1 MTKINKRQLVTNVG
15 SSWFSLGFDVLVG
28 LFLSPFLLHWLG
40 DTAFGIWVL
49 IFSITGYYGL
59 FDLGIRSS
67 VVRYVSKFTATDDI
81 EDLAKLIN
89 TSLFTYSCI
98 GVFSLLVTVFLSFY
112 VDHIFKIPPEFHS
125 TARWL
130 LLMVGAS
137 VGIGFPLGVVGGY
150 LDGLQRFYINN
161 WANIAGDIARL
172 VLIILAVRHGRGL
185 LTIAAITVLLPI
197 VLYVIRGIIAYRI
210 LPVPFGFRY
219 VDRATFRTMAN
230 YSGVTLIIMVATQL
244 KFKTDNLVIGTM
256 ISAAAVTYFSIG
268 ARIVSYAQQMV
279 MALAQNFLPLA
290 SQSEATGNTNR
301 LRKVFL
307 AGNRVCA
314 FTAFPITVT
323 LLILGRSVI
332 EVWVGKRYV
341 ATSYSVL
348 VILIIPATLMWA
360 QAASGRVL
368 FGISK
373 HHTWAFVT
381 LGEGIANLVLS
392 IILVRFYGILGDAFG
407 TAIPLSCTMLF
418 FMPRHLCKKL
428 DIHLR
433 TFVRESYTLPF
444 LLSLPLAAVL
454 LLMQRWFVPHNYRQL
469 AIQLFVGAVVY
480 GLGLLW
486 VVMSNRALR
495 VRESSLKGRSVS
507 ALTLE
512 VSPPEEIYQQDV

>member
-1 MTKINKRQLVTNVG
+1 MTKINKRQLLTNVG

-98 GVFSLLVTVFLSFY
+98 GVLSLLVTALLSFY

-172 VLIILAVRHGRGL
+172 VLIILAVRQGRGL

-210 LPVPFGFRY
+210 LPVPFGLKY
-219 VDRATFRTMAN
+219 VDRSTFRTMAN

-323 LLILGRSVI
+323 LLVLGRSVI

-373 HHTWAFVT
+373 HRTWAFVT

-392 IILVRFYGILGDAFG
+392 VILVRFYGIVGDAWG
-407 TAIPLSCTMLF
+407 TAIPLTCTMLF
-418 FMPRHLCKKL
+418 FMPQHLCKKL
-428 DIHLR
+428 GLHVR

-454 LLMQRWFVPHNYRQL
+454 LLMRRWFVPHNYRQL
-469 AIQLFVGAVVY
+469 GIQLFIGGVVY

-486 VVMSNRALR
+486 VVMSKRALR
-495 VRESSLKGRSVS
+495 IDDSSLQGRSIEAPKLVVS
-507 ALTLE
+507 T
-512 VSPPEEIYQQDV
+512 PEEIYQQDV

>member
-1 MTKINKRQLVTNVG
+1 MSKINKRQIVKNVG

-98 GVFSLLVTVFLSFY
+98 GILSLLVTVVLSVY

-130 LLMVGAS
+130 LLLVGAS
-137 VGIGFPLGVVGGY
+137 VGLGFPLGVVGGY
-150 LDGLQRFYINN
+150 LDGLQRFYVNN

-185 LTIAAITVLLPI
+185 LTIAAITVILPLI
-197 VLYVIRGIIAYRI
+197 LSAIRGVIAYRI
-210 LPVPFGFRY
+210 LPVPFGFKY

-230 YSGVTLIIMVATQL
+230 YSSVTLVIMIATQL
-244 KFKTDNLVIGTM
+244 KFKTDNIVIGTI

-268 ARIVSYAQQMV
+268 SRIVSYAQQVV

-290 SQSEATGNTNR
+290 SQSEATGNVER
-301 LRKVFL
+301 LRKIFL
-307 AGNRVCA
+307 AGNRFCA
-314 FTAFPITVT
+314 FTSFPITLT
-323 LLILGRSVI
+323 LLMLGKSVI
-332 EVWVGKRYV
+332 EVWVGKKYV

-348 VILIIPATLMWA
+348 VVLIIPATLMWA

-373 HHTWAFVT
+373 HRTWAFVT
-381 LGEGIANLVLS
+381 LGEGIANLILS
-392 IILVRFYGILGDAFG
+392 IILVRPYGIIGDALG
-407 TAIPLSCTMLF
+407 TAIPLTITMLF
-418 FMPRHLCKKL
+418 FMPVHLCRKL
-428 DIHLR
+428 DIRIR
-433 TFVRESYTLPF
+433 TFVREAYTLPV
-444 LLSLPLAAVL
+444 LLCVPLLAAL
-454 LLMQRWFVPHNYRQL
+454 LLMRRWFIPHNYRQL
-469 AIQLFVGAVVY
+469 GLQLFIAIVVY

-486 VVMSNRALR
+486 AFLTNRALH
-495 VRESSLKGRSVS
+495 VGEFGANGSSAQAAS
-507 ALTLE
+507 AVTAGPE
-512 VSPPEEIYQQDV
+512 VYQADA

>member
-161 WANIAGDIARL
+161 WANIAGDVARL
-172 VLIILAVRHGRGL
+172 VLIILAVRRGRGL

-210 LPVPFGFRY
+210 LPVPFGLKY
-219 VDRATFRTMAN
+219 VDRGTFRTMAN

-323 LLILGRSVI
+323 LLILGKSVI
-332 EVWVGKRYV
+332 EVWVGKKYV
-341 ATSYSVL
+341 ATSYAVL

-373 HHTWAFVT
+373 HRTWAFVT
-381 LGEGIANLVLS
+381 LGEGIANLALS
-392 IILVRFYGILGDAFG
+392 VILVRFYGILGDAWG
-407 TAIPLSCTMLF
+407 TAIPLTCTMLF
-418 FMPRHLCKKL
+418 FMPQHLCRKL
-428 DIHLR
+428 GLHVG

-454 LLMQRWFVPHNYRQL
+454 LLMRRWFVPHNYRGL
-469 AIQLFVGAVVY
+469 AVQLFIGGVVY

-486 VVMSNRALR
+486 VVMSKRALR
-495 VRESSLKGRSVS
+495 IDDRSLQGPSIETQKLV
-507 ALTLE
+507 

>member
-67 VVRYVSKFTATDDI
+67 VVRYVSKFTATDDV

-98 GVFSLLVTVFLSFY
+98 GVLSLLVTGFLSFY

-161 WANIAGDIARL
+161 WANIAGDVARL
-172 VLIILAVRHGRGL
+172 VLIIVAVRHGRGL

-210 LPVPFGFRY
+210 LPVPFGFKY

-230 YSGVTLIIMVATQL
+230 YSGVTLIIMIATQL

-290 SQSEATGNTNR
+290 SQSEATGNMNR

-323 LLILGRSVI
+323 LLILGKSVI

-373 HHTWAFVT
+373 HRTWAFVT

-392 IILVRFYGILGDAFG
+392 IVLVRFYGIVGDAWG
-407 TAIPLSCTMLF
+407 TAIPLTCTMLF
-418 FMPRHLCKKL
+418 FMPQHLCKKL
-428 DIHLR
+428 GLRVR

-444 LLSLPLAAVL
+444 LLSWPLAAVL
-454 LLMQRWFVPHNYRQL
+454 LLMRRWFVPHNYRQL
-469 AIQLFVGAVVY
+469 GVQLFVGGVVY

-495 VRESSLKGRSVS
+495 VDDSSLQGSSVQ
-507 ALTLE
+507 AQLV
-512 VSPPEEIYQQDV
+512 VSPPEEIYQRDV

>member
-1 MTKINKRQLVTNVG
+1 MTKINKRQIVTNVG

-150 LDGLQRFYINN
+150 LDGLQRFYVNN
-161 WANIAGDIARL
+161 WANIAGDVARL

-197 VLYVIRGIIAYRI
+197 LLYVIRGIIAYRI
-210 LPVPFGFRY
+210 LRVPFGLKY

-230 YSGVTLIIMVATQL
+230 YSGVTLIIMIATQL

-323 LLILGRSVI
+323 LLILGKSVI

-373 HHTWAFVT
+373 HRTWAFVT

-392 IILVRFYGILGDAFG
+392 IILVRFYGIVGDAWG
-407 TAIPLSCTMLF
+407 TAIPLTCSMLF
-418 FMPRHLCKKL
+418 FMPQHLCRKL
-428 DIHLR
+428 DIRLR

-469 AIQLFVGAVVY
+469 AIQLLIGAVAY

-486 VVMSNRALR
+486 VVMSKRALR
-495 VRESSLKGRSVS
+495 IEDSSLQGRSIQ
-507 ALTLE
+507 AETLV